1 MIATEP
7 VSGIWSLFVLLPPIL
22 HRFIAL
28 LLRNLLFMRSH
39 TPKMPKR
46 VNKFAISITPKH
58 IHRWHC
64 RGRAFAQCLLISRI
78 HIIDINHRTPW
89 RRRPARLRSANSLL
103 RTFISEHQDM
113 IANLQL
119 SMRNLG
125 PIRIIH
131 PHHLLCA
138 EDILVKLNR
147 PRRIG
152 DDQAR
157 DQRIINWRNCLCA
170 HKVGLDFRQPVT
182 SWSARQLS
190 PCPNLSAYHDVRNP
204 FDTPTERTTLQSR
217 MRIGINT
224 FLFTSPFTN
233 ESTKLFPQ
241 FKRWGFDTV
250 EIPVEDPSHI
260 DPAHVKRE
268 LDKHKLVCGSVCA
281 CMGPDRDLRGTPE
294 NQKTGLDYMMNLIDQ
309 MVVLNCPCL
318 IGPVYSAV
326 GRADA
331 VPPDEYKQQWTTVVG
346 HLKTLCKYA
355 EEHGKQVCLEP
366 LNRFETDFINTCD
379 QALKMVKDVKSPALK
394 LHLDTFH
401 MNIEQKNQAAAIR
414 KAGKL
419 LGHFHACGSD
429 RGTPGNDHIDWKPI
443 AKALK
448 DVKYKGDVVIESFTT
463 DVKVIARA
471 AAIWRRI
478 EPTRN
483 EIAVKGLKFLR
494 KTL

>member
-1 MIATEP
+1 
-7 VSGIWSLFVLLPPIL
+7 
-22 HRFIAL
+22 
-28 LLRNLLFMRSH
+28 
-39 TPKMPKR
+39 
-46 VNKFAISITPKH
+46 
-58 IHRWHC
+58 
-64 RGRAFAQCLLISRI
+64 
-78 HIIDINHRTPW
+78 
-89 RRRPARLRSANSLL
+89 
-103 RTFISEHQDM
+103 
-113 IANLQL
+113 
-119 SMRNLG
+119 
-125 PIRIIH
+125 
-131 PHHLLCA
+131 
-138 EDILVKLNR
+138 
-147 PRRIG
+147 
-152 DDQAR
+152 
-157 DQRIINWRNCLCA
+157 
-170 HKVGLDFRQPVT
+170 
-182 SWSARQLS
+182 
-190 PCPNLSAYHDVRNP
+190 
-204 FDTPTERTTLQSR
+204 

-233 ESTKLFPQ
+233 ESTKLFAQ

-250 EIPVEDPSHI
+250 ELPIEDPSHI

-294 NQKTGLDYMMNLIDQ
+294 NQQTGLDYMTKLIDQ
-309 MVVLNCPCL
+309 MVVLDCPCL

-331 VPPDEYKQQWTTVVG
+331 VPPDEYKQQWDTVVT
-346 HLKTLCKYA
+346 HLKTLSKYA
-355 EEHGKQVCLEP
+355 EDRGRKICLEP

-379 QALKMVKDVKSPALK
+379 QALKMVKAVASPALK

-401 MNIEQKNQAAAIR
+401 MNIEEKNQAKAIR

-448 DVKYKGDVVIESFTT
+448 DIKYKGDVVIESFTT

-478 EPTRN
+478 EPTTN